1 MNLKEFGKDALH
13 VLQAVAPT
21 AATML
26 GGPFGP
32 IAGAAISAALGTPDA
47 KTTEAAIL
55 SGNPDTL
62 VKLRQIDADLKAKNA
77 ELGIQEEQLAYADTD
92 SARKREM
99 TVQDWTPRL
108 LAALIVGLYI
118 GVQVFLLNGVVNITM
133 RELVLRSLGTLDA
146 ALALVLGY
154 YFGSSASSA
163 RKSETIDKLASS

>member
-1 MNLKEFGKDALH
+1 
-13 VLQAVAPT
+13 
-21 AATML
+21 
-26 GGPFGP
+26 
-32 IAGAAISAALGTPDA
+32 
-47 KTTEAAIL
+47 
-55 SGNPDTL
+55 
-62 VKLRQIDADLKAKNA
+62 
-77 ELGIQEEQLAYADTD
+77 
-92 SARKREM
+92 M